1 MKTIKKK
8 ILPKYFGDV
17 VTGAKQFELRKDEDD
32 IQVGDELELIEWDGE
47 PTGKVARCDVTYV
60 LRNCVE
66 YGLMDGYCIVG
77 ISTPTVDAEP
87 VKHGEWRYDEALELE
102 WCSECGFGKRK
113 GDKRWYS
120 YCPNCGAYMGVEDG
134 KI

>member
-17 VTGAKQFELRKDEDD
+17 VTGAKQFELRKDDDD

-47 PTGKVARCDVTYV
+47 PTGKVVRCDVTYV

-77 ISTPTVDAEP
+77 ISTPTVDAVP
-87 VKHGEWRYDEALELE
+87 VVRCKDCRWFENDGYHTNCQIMRFCVEAEDYCSKGERREE
-102 WCSECGFGKRK
+102 R
-113 GDKRWYS
+113 
-120 YCPNCGAYMGVEDG
+120 
-134 KI
+134 

>member
-17 VTGAKQFELRKDEDD
+17 VTGAKQFELRKDDDD

-47 PTGKVARCDVTYV
+47 PTGKVVRCDVTYV

-77 ISTPTVDAEP
+77 ISTPTVDAVE
-87 VKHGEWRYDEALELE
+87 VVRCKNCAYWDATEKVCVDMMTADENGYCAWGE
-102 WCSECGFGKRK
+102 RK
-113 GDKRWYS
+113 
-120 YCPNCGAYMGVEDG
+120 EDDS
-134 KI
+134 K